1 VKTQASVINRIAAVV
16 TPREPY
22 LSWARSLYEEGAPQ
36 IDDVPAEDL
45 TTVSQLEEIENTDR
59 LLRRHWAWI
68 FEEILSSWCADQ
80 KLWPRKRTLA
90 MFQQWFETRLVDL
103 VFDLAD
109 QPLIR
114 EEA

>member
-1 VKTQASVINRIAAVV
+1 MINRIAAVV

-45 TTVSQLEEIENTDR
+45 TTVFLLEEMEDIDR
-59 LLRRHWAWI
+59 LLRRHWEWI

-80 KLWPRKRTLA
+80 KLWPRKRTFA
-90 MFQQWFETRLVDL
+90 MFQQWLETRLVDL
-103 VFDLAD
+103 VFDLASTPIIHED
-109 QPLIR
+109 
-114 EEA
+114 A

>member
-1 VKTQASVINRIAAVV
+1 MNTQASVINRIAAIV

-22 LSWARSLYEEGAPQ
+22 HSWARSLDEADGPQ
-36 IDDVPAEDL
+36 IDDVPVEEL
-45 TTVSQLEEIENTDR
+45 TSVYLLEEVEDTNR

-80 KLWPRKRTLA
+80 KLWPQKRTFA
-90 MFQQWFETRLVDL
+90 MFQEWFSIRLVDL

-109 QPLIR
+109 RPLIR